1 MYAYMLSKKTALKF
15 PVEAGIISFK
25 NLSEGFI
32 KFAKKEKPGN
42 SKKDTNITEDT
53 LSDFEVELK
62 KLISEICN
70 PNIPFT
76 EKEV

>member
-1 MYAYMLSKKTALKF
+1 MYAYMLSKKMALKF

-32 KFAKKEKPGN
+32 KFAKKEKAGN

-62 KLISEICN
+62 KLITEICN
-70 PNIPFT
+70 PNISFT